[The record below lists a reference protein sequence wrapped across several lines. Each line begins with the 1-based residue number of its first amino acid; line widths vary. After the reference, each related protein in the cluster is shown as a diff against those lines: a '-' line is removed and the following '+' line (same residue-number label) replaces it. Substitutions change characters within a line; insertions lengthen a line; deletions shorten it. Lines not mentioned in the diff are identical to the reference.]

1 MPAVPVQ
8 PWWPTGIKINRG
20 LMFIPSPINSKL
32 RDDNMTASSSHNFIA
47 SKLGMKR
54 SFNCP
59 DLCSISDSVG
69 VVDSAAACLDNT
81 GRLEHDYYQQPAKR
95 RRADSTAS
103 SCSAVCDCCW
113 EEDRTSCTDSLF
125 LPNSLAAMQP
135 SFSFAAHAVTP
146 ELAPVKMP
154 SSEEVSVAPNFP
166 SLKGLKNSSSCVDDC
181 PATAAL
187 ERFMLPQK
195 SAGRLTNSQDDY
207 HEGDFAHFSFDGQP
221 SDDSHSSSWSKQDS
235 DESPPFPH
243 KFYST
248 VIPSSQQEV
257 DDGDRRPRTVS
268 FSSRMPSLA
277 SVSDSSWSYSH
288 DSVSA
293 DSSLLSMLSSCTLEP
308 TKKTKTC
315 ITTVTEA
322 VSM

>member
-1 MPAVPVQ
+1 
-8 PWWPTGIKINRG
+8 
-20 LMFIPSPINSKL
+20 
-32 RDDNMTASSSHNFIA
+32 MTASSSHNFIA

-69 VVDSAAACLDNT
+69 AVDAAGLDT
-81 GRLEHDYYQQPAKR
+81 DRQEHDYYQQPAKR

-113 EEDRTSCTDSLF
+113 EEDRTSCKESLF
-125 LPNSLAAMQP
+125 LPHSSATMQP
-135 SFSFAAHAVTP
+135 SFSSATHAVTP

-154 SSEEVSVAPNFP
+154 SSEELRVAPNFP
-166 SLKGLKNSSSCVDDC
+166 SLKGLKKNSSSCVDDC

-195 SAGRLTNSQDDY
+195 SADDGGV
-207 HEGDFAHFSFDGQP
+207 GDFARFSFDEHP
-221 SDDSHSSSWSKQDS
+221 CDDSHSTSWSKQDN
-235 DESPPFPH
+235 DESLHFPR
-243 KFYST
+243 KFDSA
-248 VIPSSQQEV
+248 VLPSQQEV

-277 SVSDSSWSYSH
+277 SVSDSSWSSRTH

-308 TKKTKTC
+308 TKKTKRS
-315 ITTVTEA
+315 ITTVTELA
-322 VSM
+322 PCKYPTSTSSKGI